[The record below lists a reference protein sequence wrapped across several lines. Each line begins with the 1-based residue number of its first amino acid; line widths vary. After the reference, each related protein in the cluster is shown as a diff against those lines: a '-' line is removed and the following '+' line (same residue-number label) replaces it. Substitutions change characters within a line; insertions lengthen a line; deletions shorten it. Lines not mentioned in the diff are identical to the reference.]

1 MAPPMAKGPQFTRY
15 IPPTLHSLREMGG
28 SATAAEV
35 PDAVIER
42 ERLPEELLEQTSKNG
57 HHVTPCIGPGLMR
70 VGGRG
75 HAAAPC
81 CMRVNPPATR
91 SASP

>member
-1 MAPPMAKGPQFTRY
+1 MAKGSQFTRY
-15 IPPTLHSLREMGG
+15 IPPSFILCARWGG

-35 PDAVIER
+35 TDAVIER
-42 ERLPEELLEQTSKNG
+42 ERFPEELLEKTSKNG
-57 HHVTPCIGPGLMR
+57 HDVTPFIGPGLMR